1 MNTNAQTETTNEELH
16 AMLQDL
22 SMFHLRIVHAV
33 IHFFLAWHWVQRTT
47 RRFTAWMAGH
57 G

>member
-1 MNTNAQTETTNEELH
+1 MNTNETTTEEF
-16 AMLQDL
+16 AEMLQDL

-33 IHFFLAWHWVQRTT
+33 IHFFLAWHWIQRTA
-47 RRFTAWMAGH
+47 RRFAAWMTCH